1 MKNKIFAIVFIL
13 LMITALFGCGK
24 KEKEEVVT
32 SEKGLIIKNPWFRPG
47 SINRNSALY
56 FEIYNNTGKN
66 DTLFAAESD
75 LAKVVQVHETYNKG
89 NDMKGMRHVDFVV
102 IPARS
107 KLKFKPG
114 GFHIMLV
121 GLTKDLKVGES
132 GEVTLLFK
140 ENGKVQVRAEVGGK

>member
-56 FEIYNNTGKN
+56 FEIYNNTGNN

-75 LAKVVQVHETYNKG
+75 LAKVVQVHETYNQG

-102 IPARS
+102 IPATS
-107 KLKFKPG
+107 
-114 GFHIMLV
+114 
-121 GLTKDLKVGES
+121 
-132 GEVTLLFK
+132 
-140 ENGKVQVRAEVGGK
+140 